1 MYTRKQVHT
10 RQRTRTISYLLTCIF
25 LASCVTSP
33 SSLTTP
39 TSPYSLPFVL
49 TTLDPNSLPTPTEA
63 DTSTPTLIPLP
74 TDTATALPPDSI
86 PFGDTATPD
95 LSLPPTQPPP
105 PTTLTRP
112 SYTVYAT
119 IDYDNH
125 TVEVDE
131 SIVYPNLTGATLSE
145 VVIAAEPML
154 YSNAFSLSS
163 ISVNGS
169 PTTNYTLDTH
179 RLTVPISLLPSGSQ
193 VSLVIEYNL
202 NIPVK
207 QKANTFGWLDYQTN
221 LTEWIPFVVPYN
233 STDGWILHDYLPW
246 GEHLVYDSA
255 DFEVNIR
262 FSDSQSIAE
271 SVPVVAAPALPEA
284 NGEWTRY
291 RLPGART
298 FALSMS
304 RDYLVSESAV
314 GSTVIRTYYFAGHEG
329 AADKMTYVATQ
340 QLGLFNAKFAQ
351 YPYPVLN
358 VIELDYNDGQEHDGL
373 VFLSSSFFDAYNGG
387 VKNNMVVLGVH
398 EIAHNW
404 WFGLVGND
412 QAMEPWLDEALSL
425 YSERIFFEYTNPELV
440 DWWWQFRVNY
450 FGPNG
455 YVDLAIY
462 DAVSFRD
469 YTNAVYLNGATFIE
483 DLRVRMG
490 DEDFYKFIKDYA
502 LQMSY
507 RRATADDFFRIAR
520 SHTSA
525 DISDLIAAYF
535 ANSH

>member
-1 MYTRKQVHT
+1 MR
-10 RQRTRTISYLLTCIF
+10 RFLRTLFFILFF
-25 LASCVTSP
+25 LSACGPTSAAV
-33 SSLTTP
+33 TP

-49 TTLDPNSLPTPTEA
+49 STLDPNALPLPTEA
-63 DTSTPTLIPLP
+63 DTSTPTLTPLP
-74 TDTATALPPDSI
+74 TDTATVPP
-86 PFGDTATPD
+86 PATATVDP
-95 LSLPPTQPPP
+95 SLPPTQAPP
-105 PTTLTRP
+105 PTTLTRS

-125 TVEVDE
+125 TVDVDE
-131 SIVYPNLTGATLSE
+131 SIAYPNLTGAALNE
-145 VVIAAEPML
+145 IVLAVEPML
-154 YSNAFSLSS
+154 YNNAFYLTG
-163 ISVNGS
+163 ISVNGVS
-169 PTTNYTLDTH
+169 VSNYSLDTH
-179 RLTVPISLLPSGSQ
+179 RLTVPLAMSLAPNTQ
-193 VSLVIEYNL
+193 VSLVIEYTL

-207 QKANTFGWLDYQTN
+207 QKANTFGWLSYQTN
-221 LTEWIPFVVPYN
+221 LTEWIPFVVPY
-233 STDGWILHDYLPW
+233 DPAQGWILHDYLSW

-255 DFEVNIR
+255 DFEVNLR
-262 FSDSQSIAE
+262 FTDPASAPMI
-271 SVPVVAAPALPEA
+271 AAPALPEA

-291 RLPGART
+291 RLSAART

-304 RDYLVSESAV
+304 RDFLVSESAV

-340 QLGLFNAKFAQ
+340 AVGLFEPKFAP

-358 VIELDYNDGQEHDGL
+358 VVELDYNDGQEQDGL
-373 VFLSSSFFDAYNGG
+373 VFLSSSFFDQYNGG

-398 EIAHNW
+398 EISHNW

-412 QAMEPWLDEALSL
+412 QAMEPWLDEAMAL
-425 YSERIFFEYTNPELV
+425 YSERIFFEFTNPELL

-455 YVDLAIY
+455 YVDSTIY

-469 YTNAVYLNGATFIE
+469 YTNAVYLNGGTFIE

-502 LQMSY
+502 AQMSY
-507 RRATADDFFRIAR
+507 RRATSNDFFRIAR
-520 SHTSA
+520 LHTTK
-525 DISDLIAAYF
+525 DISDLIAEYF
-535 ANSH
+535 ANPH